1 MAYMFQKVFKALQPN
16 THNTFLKPQ
25 ITKQSTVM
33 KVMFLM
39 MKYRLQYI
47 WILPVLKCDFMFE
60 KIQVIDI
67 IPTPSSSPKKNLW
80 YY

>member
-1 MAYMFQKVFKALQPN
+1 MFQKVFKALQPN

-47 WILPVLKCDFMFE
+47 
-60 KIQVIDI
+60 
-67 IPTPSSSPKKNLW
+67 
-80 YY
+80 